1 MKQMG
6 IIQEHEPVKLVTS
19 IFSRDKNLI
28 DSVIKVL
35 VDKFGKIDFYTE
47 LLDFNQTD
55 YYEREM
61 GKALLRKFVSFEGLI
76 EPDSISDIK
85 IYTNELEKNISPSWD
100 TERKR
105 DVNIDPGYLSLSKLV
120 LASTKDFYHRIYL
133 NHGIYAEITLV
144 FKKETRSKGS
154 FQPFQCTYPDY
165 ASKEYLSIFNQV
177 RKIYKKNIPLNPP
190 SKGDCGDVKS
200 G

>member
-6 IIQEHEPVKLVTS
+6 IIQEHEPVKLVIS
-19 IFSRDKNLI
+19 IFSQDKNSI
-28 DSVIKVL
+28 DSVIKML
-35 VDKFGKIDFYTE
+35 VDKFGKIDFQTE

-61 GKALLRKFVSFEGLI
+61 GKTLRRKFVSFEKLI

-100 TERKR
+100 TDKKR

-133 NHGIYAEITLV
+133 NHDIYAEITLM
-144 FKKETRSKGS
+144 FKKETHSKGS
-154 FQPFQCTYPDY
+154 FQPFQWTYPDY
-165 ASKEYLSIFNQV
+165 ASQEYRKIFNQI
-177 RKIYKKNIPLNPP
+177 RKTYKKQLEN
-190 SKGDCGDVKS
+190 K
-200 G
+200 

>member
-1 MKQMG
+1 MKAMG
-6 IIQEHEPVKLVTS
+6 IIQEHDRVKLVMS

-61 GKALLRKFVSFEGLI
+61 GKALLRKFVSFERLI

-100 TERKR
+100 TDKKR

-133 NHGIYAEITLV
+133 DHGIYAEITLM
-144 FKKETRSKGS
+144 FRKETHSKGN
-154 FQPFQCTYPDY
+154 FQPFPWTYPDY
-165 ASKEYLSIFNQV
+165 ASQEYRSIFNQI
-177 RKIYKKNIPLNPP
+177 RKIYNEKT
-190 SKGDCGDVKS
+190 
-200 G
+200 

>member
-1 MKQMG
+1 MKAMG
-6 IIQEHEPVKLVTS
+6 IIQEHDRVKLVMS

-61 GKALLRKFVSFEGLI
+61 GKALLRKFVSFERLI

-85 IYTNELEKNISPSWD
+85 IYTNELEKNI
-100 TERKR
+100 
-105 DVNIDPGYLSLSKLV
+105 
-120 LASTKDFYHRIYL
+120 
-133 NHGIYAEITLV
+133 
-144 FKKETRSKGS
+144 
-154 FQPFQCTYPDY
+154 
-165 ASKEYLSIFNQV
+165 
-177 RKIYKKNIPLNPP
+177 
-190 SKGDCGDVKS
+190 
-200 G
+200 

>member
-1 MKQMG
+1 MG
-6 IIQEHEPVKLVTS
+6 IIQERDPVKLVTS

-28 DSVIKVL
+28 DSVIKML
-35 VDKFGKIDFYTE
+35 VDKFGKIDFETE

-55 YYEREM
+55 YYEKEM
-61 GKALLRKFVSFEGLI
+61 GKTLLRKFVSFEGLI
-76 EPDSISDIK
+76 EPNSISNIK
-85 IYTNELEKNISPSWD
+85 IYTNELEKNISQSWK
-100 TERKR
+100 TEEKR

-165 ASKEYLSIFNQV
+165 ASQEYRSIFNQI
-177 RKIYKKNIPLNPP
+177 RKIYKGN
-190 SKGDCGDVKS
+190 VKI